1 MDANLIYVSSEELTT
16 FQVKL
21 KNLSQVLSEARN
33 TILNGLN
40 TLGND
45 WQDQKYQ
52 QFVDE
57 FRASEQKL
65 QAIADK
71 YQDWANGHLQ
81 RKIDEAIAYEIS

>member
-1 MDANLIYVSSEELTT
+1 MDASGIHVTSEKLTT

-33 TILNGLN
+33 TILFGLFH
-40 TLGND
+40 LGND

-52 QFVDE
+52 QFIDE
-57 FRASEQKL
+57 FKASEQKL
-65 QAIADK
+65 QAIAEK

>member
-1 MDANLIYVSSEELTT
+1 MDANLIYVSSGELTT

-21 KNLSQVLSEARN
+21 KNLSQVLHEART

-40 TLGND
+40 SLGSD

-65 QAIADK
+65 GAIAQK
-71 YQDWANGHLQ
+71 YQDWATGHLQ

>member
-1 MDANLIYVSSEELTT
+1 MDANLIYVSSEELSS

-21 KNLSQVLSEARN
+21 RNLSQTLSEARN

-45 WQDQKYQ
+45 WQDRKYQ
-52 QFVDE
+52 QFVDD

-65 QAIADK
+65 MAIAQK
-71 YQDWANGHLQ
+71 YEEWANGHLQ